1 MQTQSTAVPA
11 GQGSTK
17 RGRART
23 PQIAYTVAE
32 FAQLLGKHPN
42 TVYEW
47 IRKGLVPYERIGSTY
62 FIPER
67 ALGCLRPPA
76 TAPPLAAAS
85 HAGETA

>member
-1 MQTQSTAVPA
+1 M
-11 GQGSTK
+11 
-17 RGRART
+17 

-32 FAQLLGKHPN
+32 FADLLGKHPN

-67 ALGCLRPPA
+67 APGCLRPPA
-76 TAPPLAAAS
+76 TAAPLAS
-85 HAGETA
+85 VSPGGERA